1 MLAEVPEYPSRL
13 VEVSLWLLALCVLV
27 NSLEHLFVL
36 LVALASPAHLLVS
49 GLAAIL
55 ELLLLIDLFGPQMD
69 FLQLQHIEDVKDWVH
84 LLVRVHR
91 YSLLETL
98 RVSFQLLLDIV
109 SREIDHAQQ
118 PLLLLDTLLFVLK
131 VFVFNLK
138 EVM

>member
-1 MLAEVPEYPSRL
+1 MPEYPSRL
-13 VEVSLWLLALCVLV
+13 VEESLWLLALCVLV

-98 RVSFQLLLDIV
+98 RISFQLLLDIV

>member
-1 MLAEVPEYPSRL
+1 MPEYPSRL

-49 GLAAIL
+49 SLAAIL

-98 RVSFQLLLDIV
+98 RISFQLLLDIV

>member
-1 MLAEVPEYPSRL
+1 MPEYPSRL

-98 RVSFQLLLDIV
+98 RISFQLLLDIV

>member
-1 MLAEVPEYPSRL
+1 MPEYPSRL

-55 ELLLLIDLFGPQMD
+55 ELLLLIDLFGPQVD

-84 LLVRVHR
+84 LLVGVHR

-98 RVSFQLLLDIV
+98 RISFQLLLDIV